1 MSKLDIFVNR
11 STYFSSSSQDYLQQR
26 YLGNQAYQEHQAQH
40 EHQDHQAY
48 QEHQKMQ
55 NYQELE
61 DHQAY
66 QAHQEKPA
74 YEEHQNFSFLDLTR
88 SENPEYAPI
97 SRYQDSTS
105 HVLSSSVPSPTP
117 APSSNLTIISP
128 QTLNP
133 QFASIPLSGT
143 SNSSTGWFYTF
154 SLLCP
159 LFNKYFYLYISIFL

>member
-117 APSSNLTIISP
+117 VPSSNLTIISP

-159 LFNKYFYLYISIFL
+159 LFNK